1 MTANRSVRYLLV
13 LGLSITLIACSLFNS
28 GEKIEELQ
36 GTIQAMST
44 QISQTTGEVD
54 DSPTDPVSGTE
65 GGDDVAATPDV
76 TGFNNRLEL
85 IDQYGGS
92 AAAVAVRGDYAYL
105 GQGPRLVVLDVSN
118 PQSPEFIA
126 ESELLPGIVLGVEV
140 DERYVYVTTR
150 YGGLYIYDIQQSGA
164 PVMVGSVIPEHPGC
178 GSLEV
183 IGSIAYIACNPSGL
197 FIVDVSDP
205 THPKTLSSG
214 AVRSSF
220 ISIAVFN
227 DYAYL
232 VDITNEEGLLIA
244 NISDPSNPHQVGSY
258 DAQDIPNDYDKYIEA
273 VEICGDQLCLAI
285 FNYGLAV
292 LDLADPVKPV
302 FTGGGS
308 NFVPSGIV
316 VDGDYAYL
324 DDGNEDGLVV
334 YDISNPSAPARL
346 GNMLMDWLAVN
357 ELPERGMYVSG
368 DYLYI
373 PDQRHGLIV
382 VDIQDPSSPQQVGQ
396 YMTPVPDVLF
406 DIEVIDKYVYLISRH
421 GGFRV
426 SDVTDPTNMKE
437 VFYDYGRK
445 NGFTQNPVALEV
457 VNDFALVTD
466 SNYPFHVYD
475 ISSPRNPEQVSAI
488 YDDAASDGAHDMAIS
503 GDFAYLSGWGLKDAF
518 FPGIGLW
525 VIDITNPDNPS
536 AVKFVDLPNEQWSLG
551 IKGTTL
557 YALDGVLDPKEPDA
571 FSLRIL
577 DISDSANPVLIESI
591 PIPELQTLSP
601 SDLVVA
607 GNELFLS
614 TGMMGL
620 KRYDITDPQNPVD
633 LPVDKTLFP
642 YVYQLHAELP
652 YLIING
658 NQVWDISQPDTPEI
672 IGYASEALEGWSC
685 DIEGDLI
692 YIATAMHGV
701 YIYRI
706 K

>member
-65 GGDDVAATPDV
+65 GGDDVAATPEV

-220 ISIAVFN
+220 VSIAVFN

-308 NFVPSGIV
+308 PFVPSGIV
-316 VDGDYAYL
+316 VD
-324 DDGNEDGLVV
+324 E
-334 YDISNPSAPARL
+334 
-346 GNMLMDWLAVN
+346 
-357 ELPERGMYVSG
+357 
-368 DYLYI
+368 
-373 PDQRHGLIV
+373 
-382 VDIQDPSSPQQVGQ
+382 
-396 YMTPVPDVLF
+396 
-406 DIEVIDKYVYLISRH
+406 
-421 GGFRV
+421 
-426 SDVTDPTNMKE
+426 
-437 VFYDYGRK
+437 
-445 NGFTQNPVALEV
+445 
-457 VNDFALVTD
+457 
-466 SNYPFHVYD
+466 
-475 ISSPRNPEQVSAI
+475 
-488 YDDAASDGAHDMAIS
+488 
-503 GDFAYLSGWGLKDAF
+503 
-518 FPGIGLW
+518 
-525 VIDITNPDNPS
+525 
-536 AVKFVDLPNEQWSLG
+536 
-551 IKGTTL
+551 
-557 YALDGVLDPKEPDA
+557 
-571 FSLRIL
+571 
-577 DISDSANPVLIESI
+577 
-591 PIPELQTLSP
+591 
-601 SDLVVA
+601 
-607 GNELFLS
+607 
-614 TGMMGL
+614 
-620 KRYDITDPQNPVD
+620 
-633 LPVDKTLFP
+633 
-642 YVYQLHAELP
+642 
-652 YLIING
+652 
-658 NQVWDISQPDTPEI
+658 
-672 IGYASEALEGWSC
+672 
-685 DIEGDLI
+685 
-692 YIATAMHGV
+692 
-701 YIYRI
+701 
-706 K
+706 